1 MALRRIFFFK
11 STSFRVGRIVP
22 ETGRFLI
29 FCNPKIRYMEKEK
42 ILESAR
48 KHVASVCERIM
59 NEKTKLV
66 QLVSKAKQDLKSV
79 RSADVVVEHRILQ
92 YNEKRLGELAH
103 LEGSPYFVRCDV
115 VWDGEKETKSIYFG
129 KFGFGD
135 EEIYSWIT
143 PASQMRFENPGAVE
157 YERPDGKMQKAQM
170 LRKDQY
176 MIVNG
181 KVKFLATEE
190 VGKARELIYQEYFSN
205 RKTGFVLPEI
215 VAQMEKAQDQVIRA
229 HHVGSFL
236 ISGPAGS
243 GKTTLA
249 LHRVAYL
256 VQSPDLANIYA
267 SDSIIVFVQDNGTK
281 EYFSQLLPELGIDDV
296 LITTFSEWALQILSL
311 DLQYAI
317 RYGTDEKE
325 KDAYEFQKI
334 KAMRHA
340 KIGEFSKRSAYAVLE
355 NIYFPYFS
363 PEQKRLFSR
372 QKKEKKLDRI
382 DLVILL
388 KAYLNTNESLGVIKD
403 QYIEMKNGLIRK
415 KRGFVPLEYSLAVM
429 DEFQNYLPEQ
439 LSLIKSCISS
449 KARSML
455 YVGDMAQQVRLGTIR
470 DWQQIG
476 ENIEG
481 ERKVVL
487 QKVYRNTKN
496 ILEYIKSLGYAIEI
510 PEGIKE
516 GKEVAEMSCES
527 LDEEISYINK
537 IIDNLD
543 GGSVGVLAKEEN
555 KLLKLREAFS
565 ANDKVHAMTM
575 HEAQGVEFDA
585 VCLVGMDFAAMRA
598 KENIDFADELTREKS
613 RIDRD
618 LLYVALTRAISELH
632 VLGE

>member
-1 MALRRIFFFK
+1 MEKTQILEGAKRH
-11 STSFRVGRIVP
+11 VAAVCGRI
-22 ETGRFLI
+22 
-29 FCNPKIRYMEKEK
+29 
-42 ILESAR
+42 
-48 KHVASVCERIM
+48 AS
-59 NEKTKLV
+59 EKTKLV
-66 QLVSKAKQDLKSV
+66 DLVAKAKRDLKSV
-79 RSADVVVEHRILQ
+79 RSADAVVEHRILQ

-115 VWDGEKETKSIYFG
+115 VWEKENEVKNIFFG
-129 KFGFGD
+129 KFGFSE

-143 PASQMRFENPGAVE
+143 PASSMRFENPGQVE
-157 YERPDGKMQKAQM
+157 YERPDGTKQKAQL

-176 MIVNG
+176 MIVGG

-190 VGKARELIYQEYFSN
+190 IGKPRELIYQEHFSN

-229 HHVGSFL
+229 HHVGPFL

-256 VQSPDLANIYA
+256 VQAPDLANIYT

-281 EYFSQLLPELGIDDV
+281 EYFSHLLPELGIDDV
-296 LITTFSEWALQILSL
+296 LITTFSEWALGILGL

-317 RYGTDEKE
+317 RYGASEKE
-325 KDAYEFQKI
+325 KDVYEFQKI
-334 KAMRHA
+334 KALRRA
-340 KIGEFSKRSAYAVLE
+340 KIEGFQKRNVYAILE
-355 NIYFPYFS
+355 NIYAPYFGA
-363 PEQKRLFSR
+363 EQKELFAR
-372 QKKEKKLDRI
+372 QRKDKKLDRV

-388 KAYLNTNESLGVIKD
+388 KTYENTNETLGVIKD
-403 QYIEMKNGLIRK
+403 QYIELKNGKFGK

-439 LSLIKSCISS
+439 LSLIKSCVSS
-449 KARSML
+449 KSRSML

-476 ENIEG
+476 EDIEG

-487 QKVYRNTKN
+487 QKVYRNTKS
-496 ILEYIKSLGYAIEI
+496 ILEYIRSLGYVIEI

-516 GKEVAEMSCES
+516 GREVMERICKSKE
-527 LDEEISYINK
+527 EEIAHVEDIVKNANG
-537 IIDNLD
+537 D
-543 GGSVGVLAKEEN
+543 SVGVLAKEESS
-555 KLLKLREAFS
+555 LAELRKTFAQ
-565 ANDKVHAMTM
+565 NDKVHVMTM
-575 HEAQGVEFDA
+575 HEAQGVEFDT
-585 VCLVGMDFAAMRA
+585 VCLVGMDLSAMRA
-598 KENIDFADELTREKS
+598 IGQQDHSDELAEEKA